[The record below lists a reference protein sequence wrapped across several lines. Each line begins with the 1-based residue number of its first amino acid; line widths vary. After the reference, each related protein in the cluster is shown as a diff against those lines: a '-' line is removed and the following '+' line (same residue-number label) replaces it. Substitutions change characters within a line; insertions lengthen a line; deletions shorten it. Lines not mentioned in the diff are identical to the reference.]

1 MRKKNLRYIILSCLI
16 MLIGLSQVSAQQ
28 TELTVVYN
36 SGIEEIFI
44 VNEDGKLYFDVDK
57 LFILDNSAT
66 VRDIYLSDIRKILVA
81 NYAGISD
88 LNTSD
93 SDFYIIYPN
102 PVQDYVNIKSIN
114 INEKLQV
121 TVYSINGKVLLE
133 GKYFSDNKIDLSF
146 LKTGM
151 YFIKVNDQTLKL
163 SKL

>member
-1 MRKKNLRYIILSCLI
+1 